1 MGTTKSPFFQ
11 KTNKKLVKSQLVVMK
26 SALILLASMA
36 TLALAEPEARP
47 SGLKVEYIS
56 VPETCEQKALNGQ
69 QLTMHYTGTL
79 EDGTKFDSSVDRN
92 EPFKFQI
99 GVGQVIKGWEEGVL
113 GMCVGEKRQLIVP
126 PELGYG
132 DQGAGEIIPGGATLF
147 FDIELL
153 ETEDGPAPVNV
164 FKQIDIDADS
174 ALSRE
179 ELSVYLK
186 QQVEAMAQAG
196 GEQAQQAQE
205 MLKDQDK
212 LVEEIFSHEDKDKD
226 GYISH
231 EEFSG
236 PKHDE
241 LSIFHQ
247 VFRAKDVRKPP
258 QSHPIFRLTSIKIP
272 PHHHIHTKKK
282 LVKSSRPTK
291 PEMHQLTS
299 SYASADS
306 TSGSC

>member
-1 MGTTKSPFFQ
+1 MGSYLQSLSRPTGELLFSVNTMKVFLMSVF
-11 KTNKKLVKSQLVVMK
+11 VV
-26 SALILLASMA
+26 A
-36 TLALAEPEARP
+36 ALAEPELKE
-47 SGLKVEYIS
+47 SGLKVEYLS
-56 VPETCEQKALNGQ
+56 KPDSCDKVARNGDM
-69 QLTMHYTGTL
+69 LEMHYTGTL
-79 EDGTKFDSSVDRN
+79 EDGKKFDSSYDRS
-92 EPFKFQI
+92 EAFKFQI

-113 GMCVGEKRQLIVP
+113 GMCIGEKRRLVVP

-132 DQGAGEIIPGGATLF
+132 AQGAGDIIPGGATLF

-164 FKQIDIDADS
+164 FKQMDIDADS

-212 LVEEIFSHEDKDKD
+212 LVEEIFSHEDKDKG

-241 LSIFHQ
+241 L
-247 VFRAKDVRKPP
+247 
-258 QSHPIFRLTSIKIP
+258 
-272 PHHHIHTKKK
+272 
-282 LVKSSRPTK
+282 
-291 PEMHQLTS
+291 
-299 SYASADS
+299 
-306 TSGSC
+306 

>member
-1 MGTTKSPFFQ
+1 MGVVARHFHHSKG
-11 KTNKKLVKSQLVVMK
+11 KKPVE
-26 SALILLASMA
+26 
-36 TLALAEPEARP
+36 AEPHSFHILKYSRRSHVVRNWRSSKMKLCLFLAVSVSLVLANEEIRP
-47 SGLKVEYIS
+47 SGLKIEHVS
-56 VPETCEQKALNGQ
+56 RPDACEKTAENGN

-79 EDGTKFDSSVDRN
+79 HADGKKFDSSVDRN
-92 EPFKFQI
+92 EPFKFQL
-99 GVGQVIKGWEEGVL
+99 GVGQVIKGWDEGIV
-113 GMCVGEKRQLIVP
+113 GMCVGEKRKLTVP
-126 PELGYG
+126 PELAYG
-132 DQGAGEIIPGGATLF
+132 EQGAGDVIPGSATLV
-147 FDIELL
+147 FDIELID
-153 ETEDGPAPVNV
+153 TEEGPAPVNV
-164 FKQIDIDADS
+164 FKEIDIDADS

-241 LSIFHQ
+241 L
-247 VFRAKDVRKPP
+247 
-258 QSHPIFRLTSIKIP
+258 
-272 PHHHIHTKKK
+272 
-282 LVKSSRPTK
+282 
-291 PEMHQLTS
+291 
-299 SYASADS
+299 
-306 TSGSC
+306 

>member
-1 MGTTKSPFFQ
+1 MGESRWDSWTWHMSIRSLDFKQTVLLSDIFTFKMAFKS
-11 KTNKKLVKSQLVVMK
+11 
-26 SALILLASMA
+26 LAA
-36 TLALAEPEARP
+36 VLFTLAAVSAEVKETE

-56 VPETCEQKALNGQ
+56 KPDTCDKVARNGDM
-69 QLTMHYTGTL
+69 LSMHYVGTL
-79 EDGTKFDSSVDRN
+79 ESGAKFDSSYDRS

-113 GMCVGEKRQLIVP
+113 GMCVGEKRKLIVP

-132 DQGAGEIIPGGATLF
+132 DQGAGDIIPGGATLY

-153 ETEDGPAPVNV
+153 ETEDGPPPVNV
-164 FKQIDIDADS
+164 FKQIDNDVDS
-174 ALSRE
+174 QISRE
-179 ELSVYLK
+179 ELSGYLK
-186 QQVEAMAQAG
+186 QQVEAMQQAG
-196 GEQAQQAQE
+196 GEQAAQAEE

-241 LSIFHQ
+241 L
-247 VFRAKDVRKPP
+247 
-258 QSHPIFRLTSIKIP
+258 
-272 PHHHIHTKKK
+272 
-282 LVKSSRPTK
+282 
-291 PEMHQLTS
+291 
-299 SYASADS
+299 
-306 TSGSC
+306 

>member
-1 MGTTKSPFFQ
+1 
-11 KTNKKLVKSQLVVMK
+11 
-26 SALILLASMA
+26 
-36 TLALAEPEARP
+36 LAEPEVRP
-47 SGLKVEYIS
+47 SGLKVEYTL
-56 VPETCEQKALNGQ
+56 VPDTCERKAMNGQ
-69 QLTMHYTGTL
+69 MLTMHYTGTL
-79 EDGTKFDSSVDRN
+79 EDGSKFDSSVDRN

-113 GMCVGEKRQLIVP
+113 GMCIGEKRRLIVP

-132 DQGAGEIIPGGATLF
+132 DQGAGEVIPGGATLY

-153 ETEDGPAPVNV
+153 ETEEGPQPVNV
-164 FKQIDIDADS
+164 FKQVDMDNDA

-186 QQVEAMAQAG
+186 QQVEAMASAG

-241 LSIFHQ
+241 L
-247 VFRAKDVRKPP
+247 
-258 QSHPIFRLTSIKIP
+258 
-272 PHHHIHTKKK
+272 
-282 LVKSSRPTK
+282 
-291 PEMHQLTS
+291 
-299 SYASADS
+299 
-306 TSGSC
+306 